1 MQTQK
6 AFNLIYFPEI
16 TSTNTH
22 ALRNIADFLDRD
34 VLMAEIQ
41 TEGRGRFD
49 RKWIS
54 DKPEN
59 IYISFVLKPPVIL
72 SDQRE
77 RENLSD
83 GIYKHQAQS
92 NNSSLDRSSH
102 FAEDDNRNEHQKQPG
117 LFPLNNIP
125 QYLSVKLCE
134 ILENYGISPVI
145 KWPNDVL
152 INGKKIAGILAQTSI
167 RGNTFK
173 GLVLGIGV
181 NLNFEKADMEK
192 IDRPATSLNLVL
204 GEKIDRDAFL
214 KKFLNGFFE
223 NYDNFL
229 NNGFDFIKHDYVK
242 RAYFLGNTVTVN
254 TYNSEVRG
262 IAKKIADDGSLV
274 IIPENCENELII
286 NMGEILEF

>member
-6 AFNLIYFPEI
+6 TFNLIYFHEI

-22 ALRNIADFLDRD
+22 ALRNIVDFLDRD

-49 RKWIS
+49 RKWVS

-59 IYISFVLKPPVIL
+59 IYISFVLKPNIKI
-72 SDQRE
+72 
-77 RENLSD
+77 
-83 GIYKHQAQS
+83 G
-92 NNSSLDRSSH
+92 
-102 FAEDDNRNEHQKQPG
+102 EDS
-117 LFPLNNIP
+117 PLNNIS

-134 ILENYGISPVI
+134 TLETYGVNSVI

-167 RGNTFK
+167 RGNSFQ

-181 NLNFEKADMEK
+181 NLNFEKTDMQK

-204 GEKIDRDAFL
+204 GKKIDRDEFL
-214 KKFLNGFFE
+214 KSLLERFFEDYDEFLNT
-223 NYDNFL
+223 
-229 NNGFDFIKHDYVK
+229 GFDFIKHDYVK

-254 TYNSEVRG
+254 TYKSEIKG
-262 IAKKIADDGSLV
+262 IAKKIADNGSLI
-274 IIPENCENELII
+274 IIPDNSSEEIII
-286 NMGEILEF
+286 NVGEILEF